1 MKKILLF
8 ISFLIYTGI
17 SNAQDIV
24 NRKNRLTAS
33 VTEKYQTFIE
43 SDKEERQ
50 GLYQAFYGKTLI
62 AGGQYKNNKR
72 TGTWVF
78 YTRNGQAEERYNYN
92 TNMLLAE
99 AAEDSITNFRYVFD
113 GKISKTDEVTKP
125 VKIGGR
131 YYGYVPYLKLFKLPS
146 DMQNIAREQFVV
158 ILELLVSPAGRLAE
172 YKIHLKA
179 TNFERVLNYDP
190 DRIADDF
197 KLFLPATVNK
207 VPVTSRIFISCYINN
222 VDDIDM
228 D

>member
-8 ISFLIYTGI
+8 ITLLIYTSI
-17 SNAQDIV
+17 SIAQDLV
-24 NRKNRLTAS
+24 NRKNRLTGS
-33 VTEKYQTFIE
+33 VTEKYQTVIQ

-78 YTRNGQAEERYNYN
+78 YTRVGQAEERYNYDTN
-92 TNMLLAE
+92 TLLAE
-99 AAEDSITNFRYVFD
+99 AAEDSISDFRYVFD
-113 GKISKTDEVTKP
+113 GQINKTDRLTKP
-125 VKIGGR
+125 INIGGR
-131 YYGYVPYLKLFKLPS
+131 YYGYVPYLKLFKLPA
-146 DMQNIAREQFVV
+146 DMQNIAPDQFVV

-197 KLFLPATVNK
+197 KLFLPATVNN

>member
-8 ISFLIYTGI
+8 ISFLIYAGI
-17 SNAQDIV
+17 SNAQDLV

-33 VTEKYQTFIE
+33 VTEKYQTVIE

-78 YTRNGQAEERYNYN
+78 YSRSGLAEERYNYDSN
-92 TNMLLAE
+92 ILLAE
-99 AAEDSITNFRYVFD
+99 AAEDSVSNFRYVFD

-131 YYGYVPYLKLFKLPS
+131 YYGYAPYLKLFKLPA
-146 DMQNIAREQFVV
+146 DMQNIVREQFAV
-158 ILELLVSPAGRLAE
+158 ILELLVSPAGRLAG
-172 YKIHLKA
+172 YKIHLK
-179 TNFERVLNYDP
+179 TINFERILNYDP

-197 KLFLPATVNK
+197 KLFLPATVNN
-207 VPVTSRIFISCYINN
+207 VPVTSRIFINCYINV
-222 VDDIDM
+222 VDDIDI